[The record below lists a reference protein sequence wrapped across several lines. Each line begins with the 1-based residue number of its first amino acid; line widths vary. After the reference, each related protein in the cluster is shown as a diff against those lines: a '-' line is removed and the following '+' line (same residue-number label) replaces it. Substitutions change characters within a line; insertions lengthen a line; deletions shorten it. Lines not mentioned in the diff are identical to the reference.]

1 MYLVFHGVRPHIYM
15 ISMNFDVRIIDLSF
29 HLNFYICFILIFF
42 KENLLAV
49 FVGETIR
56 YQTSSCRVVC
66 WNKIC
71 SRLSRSNKSNALIV
85 NYRTTVCFDYSSLVY
100 GLYAFYGFEYLGRLV
115 TSQQI
120 RHFIL
125 SPLQFYLPFGF
136 VSIRKRSWNLEIP
149 GFRAVRKD
157 HKGVKKIET

>member
-71 SRLSRSNKSNALIV
+71 SRLSKSNKSNALIV
-85 NYRTTVCFDYSSLVY
+85 NYRTTTVCFDY
-100 GLYAFYGFEYLGRLV
+100 FEYLGRLV

-157 HKGVKKIET
+157 HKRVKKIET